1 MNTPANILI
10 NAYAKYTC
18 DFTAKSENGIS
29 LKVSKK
35 IAVDD
40 DFLSFRGEPIE
51 VTCEIDGAPEMLLE
65 WSCKKSELK
74 SGHVESCKN
83 LPGFNIS
90 HVRIL

>member
-1 MNTPANILI
+1 ML
-10 NAYAKYTC
+10 Y
-18 DFTAKSENGIS
+18 FVAKSEGMSIVEKNGIE
-29 LKVSKK
+29 VEGG
-35 IAVDD
+35 
-40 DFLSFRGEPIE
+40 FLVFRGEPIE
-51 VTCEIDGAPEMLLE
+51 VTCEIGGAPEMLLE